1 MRKLTLEERIARLER
16 FVSRKTRNEDVK
28 RLPNKAWANNVCDV
42 LSGWANTSWS
52 NPELAIQKLNR
63 AGVLRNATNR
73 WYPTVDDVADAIR
86 DCWDDNIGA
95 VGAGA
100 AQFFIGNIGGV
111 TKCSLTLYPR
121 TGGTS
126 RARNLVLKFDWP
138 TPEDDV
144 LDEL

>member
-63 AGVLRNATNR
+63 AGVLRNAT
-73 WYPTVDDVADAIR
+73 
-86 DCWDDNIGA
+86 
-95 VGAGA
+95 
-100 AQFFIGNIGGV
+100 
-111 TKCSLTLYPR
+111 K
-121 TGGTS
+121 
-126 RARNLVLKFDWP
+126 
-138 TPEDDV
+138 
-144 LDEL
+144 